1 MMNRVP
7 PSGGHRPVEGERH
20 DQDQAVEAV
29 GVADLGVLDAE
40 PMRFEVGEQ
49 GFNAPPP
56 AILQSAQGARPLRH
70 GDDPGLGMA
79 GVVDDADVGPRPP
92 GGEFDVLQ
100 GEDPI
105 SGAVTGRRLA
115 GTVDDR
121 EVSLQA
127 KPVAPASF
135 LAPADQI
142 GGAVEAIAHEP
153 DRRPGRE
160 PRYDSLQKC
169 PLHVEP
175 DRAATPAATPAP
187 RSATP
192 AS

>member
-1 MMNRVP
+1 MPHLRLYSRVRRSLGR
-7 PSGGHRPVEGERH
+7 SGR
-20 DQDQAVEAV
+20 A
-29 GVADLGVLDAE
+29 
-40 PMRFEVGEQ
+40 M
-49 GFNAPPP
+49 
-56 AILQSAQGARPLRH
+56 I
-70 GDDPGLGMA
+70 
-79 GVVDDADVGPRPP
+79 
-92 GGEFDVLQ
+92 Q

-115 GTVDDR
+115 GTVDDQ

-169 PLHVEP
+169 LLHVEP
-175 DRAATPAATPAP
+175 D
-187 RSATP
+187 
-192 AS
+192 